1 MTDRPVRVR
10 MAPSPTG
17 FVHLGSAR
25 TALYNQLFA
34 RRNHGRFVL
43 RLEDTDVERNRPEF
57 EQGIY
62 DGLHWLGLR
71 WDEGPDVGGP
81 FGPYRQSER
90 MDLYRER
97 VAALLQSGH
106 AYRCYCTREELEA
119 EREQAEREKRPY
131 RYSRKCR
138 NLTSAPP
145 ERTEFTV
152 RFKTPLEGTVAWE
165 DAIRGHVS
173 FDLKD
178 LDDFI
183 IMRADATPLY
193 NFVVAVDDVAM
204 EITDVFRGEE
214 HVSNTPRQL
223 LILEALGAER
233 PRYAHL
239 PVIIGKDRAKLSK
252 RKHPEARLELFKEQ
266 GYLPEAM
273 INYLA
278 LLGWNPGSEREKF
291 TLTELEQVFD
301 LTRVQRS
308 PAMFDWQKL
317 DWLNGQYIRD
327 LSEDELAERLRP
339 FLPEL
344 SPEMIRRAVPALQER
359 LPKLAEARE
368 LLEYLWS
375 DPPPPELDA
384 DAIAKLRAARLA
396 LTDIEWT
403 PDAIEAALDRLR
415 EENTWSRNALFKPIR
430 LAVTGRTVSPPID
443 WTLALLDRD
452 EAFRRID
459 RLFA

>member
-1 MTDRPVRVR
+1 MTARPIRVR

-34 RRNHGRFVL
+34 RRHGGSFVL

-97 VAALLQSGH
+97 AAALLQSGH

-138 NLTSAPP
+138 NLSSAPP
-145 ERTEFTV
+145 GRTEFTV
-152 RFKTPLEGTVAWE
+152 RFKTPVEGTVAWE
-165 DAIRGHVS
+165 DAIREQVS

-178 LDDFI
+178 LDDFV

-193 NFVVAVDDVAM
+193 NFSVAVDDAAM

-223 LILEALGAER
+223 LILEALGAAR

-252 RKHPEARLELFKEQ
+252 RKHPEARLELFEEQ

-273 INYLA
+273 VNYLA

-291 TLTELEQVFD
+291 TLEELEQVFD
-301 LTRVQRS
+301 LARVQRS

-327 LSEDELAERLRP
+327 LSEDELAQRLRT

-344 SPEMIRRAVPALQER
+344 SPGIVRRAVPALQER
-359 LPKLAEARE
+359 LPKLAEARD
-368 LLEYLWS
+368 LLEYLWT
-375 DPPPPELDA
+375 DPPVPELDN
-384 DAIAKLRAARLA
+384 DALAKLRAARQA
-396 LTDIEWT
+396 LEGVEWT
-403 PDAIEAALDRLR
+403 PPAIEGALDRLR
-415 EENTWSRNALFKPIR
+415 EENTWSRNALFKPLR

-443 WTLALLDRD
+443 WTLALLDRN
-452 EAFRRID
+452 EALRRID
-459 RLFA
+459 RLLA

>member
-34 RRNHGRFVL
+34 RRHGGSFVL

-81 FGPYRQSER
+81 YGPYRQSER

-97 VAALLQSGH
+97 AAALLQSGH

-119 EREQAEREKRPY
+119 ERAQAERERRPY
-131 RYSRKCR
+131 RYSRRCR

-145 ERTEFTV
+145 GRTEFTV

-165 DAIRGHVS
+165 DAIRGLVS

-193 NFVVAVDDVAM
+193 NFVVAIDDVAM
-204 EITDVFRGEE
+204 AITDVFRGEE

-273 INYLA
+273 VNYLA

-291 TLTELEQVFD
+291 SLSELEQVFD
-301 LTRVQRS
+301 LARVQRS

-344 SPEMIRRAVPALQER
+344 SPEMVRRAVPALQER

-375 DPPPPELDA
+375 DPPVPELDA
-384 DAIAKLRAARLA
+384 DAIAKLSAARAALEGV
-396 LTDIEWT
+396 DWT
-403 PDAIEAALDRLR
+403 PEAIEAALDRLR
-415 EENTWSRNALFKPIR
+415 EENTWSRNSLFKPIR

-443 WTLALLDRD
+443 WTLALLDRE

-459 RLFA
+459 RLLA